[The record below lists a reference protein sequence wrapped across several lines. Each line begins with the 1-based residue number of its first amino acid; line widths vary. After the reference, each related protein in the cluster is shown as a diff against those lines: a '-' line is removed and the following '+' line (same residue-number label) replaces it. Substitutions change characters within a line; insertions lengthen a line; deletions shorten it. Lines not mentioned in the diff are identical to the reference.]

1 MTGVKLMV
9 SADGVDRAIKW
20 GSHLEV
26 YKQMDQEF
34 IATNKKNSITN
45 KFHQNFTTFTTIT
58 GANRRR
64 SFALTITQVL
74 IAVAFCHFIIVIF
87 CQCVSTAAVW
97 KLARAAAPHYLQK
110 SCNAIPHVYSTII
123 YKHNWLQFL
132 FVVKGTASKQ

>member
-1 MTGVKLMV
+1 MALYKFCIVL
-9 SADGVDRAIKW
+9 
-20 GSHLEV
+20 

-87 CQCVSTAAVW
+87 CQRVSSAAIW
-97 KLARAAAPHYLQK
+97 KLARAAAPHYL
-110 SCNAIPHVYSTII
+110 
-123 YKHNWLQFL
+123 
-132 FVVKGTASKQ
+132 